1 MGSFSLSGVFP
12 EAPLQAGSS
21 GPLTLLLCTN
31 CSLVQLSETYNPDEM
46 FGDNYGYR
54 SGLNSSMQSHLKD
67 IVTQAEAVSQLEEG
81 DVVLDIGS
89 NDGTL
94 LRYYNPQ
101 LQKIGIDPSGL
112 KFSEYYDDDS
122 LLVPSFFSSQV
133 FYENASSPAK
143 VITSIAMLYDL
154 EDPVDF
160 ASQVAECLDEE
171 GIWIFEQSYMP
182 WMILTGAFDT
192 ICHEHIEYY
201 SLTSIQE
208 ILRRSGLKAL
218 DVQINSSNGGS
229 FRVVAAKEN
238 SGREA
243 DPSVKI
249 ISDLEDGWNILSPEF
264 FEDFAEYVTTY
275 RDEFNQVIQS
285 FKSRG
290 KTIGALGAS
299 TKGGILLQLC
309 RVSAKDITFIGEV
322 NPFKFGRWMA
332 NSDIPIV
339 QETDS
344 LLESC
349 DALLVLPWHF
359 KEGFRS
365 RLMDFVSQGGQVV
378 FPLPSISI
386 LSDSG
391 VEVIHSISSKVPFP
405 SALKN
410 TAN

>member
-1 MGSFSLSGVFP
+1 MGNFSLSGVFP

-21 GPLTLLLCTN
+21 GPLTLVLCTN
-31 CSLVQLSETYNPDEM
+31 CSLVQLSETYNPNEM

-67 IVTQAEAVSQLEEG
+67 IVAQAESLIQLVKG

-94 LRYYNPQ
+94 LRSYKSP

-122 LLVPSFFSSQV
+122 LLVPSFFSSRV
-133 FYENASSPAK
+133 FFENASSPAK

-160 ASQVAECLDEE
+160 ATQVAECLDEE
-171 GIWIFEQSYMP
+171 GVWIFEQSYMP

-208 ILRRSGLKAL
+208 ILSRSGLKAL

-238 SGREA
+238 SVREA

-249 ISDLEDGWNILSPEF
+249 IGDLERAWNIWSPEF
-264 FEDFAEYVTTY
+264 FEDFANYVMTY
-275 RDEFNQVIQS
+275 RDEFIHVLHS
-285 FKSRG
+285 LKSQG
-290 KTIGALGAS
+290 KAIGALGAS

-309 RVSAKDITFIGEV
+309 RASAADIAFIGEV

-344 LLESC
+344 LLKSC
-349 DALLVLPWHF
+349 DALIVLPWHF
-359 KEGFRS
+359 REGFTS
-365 RLMDFVSQGGQVV
+365 RLKEFVAQGGQVV
-378 FPLPSISI
+378 FPLPSIST

-391 VEVIHSISSKVPFP
+391 LKVLHSISSRYSFP
-405 SALKN
+405 EALKY
-410 TAN
+410 TAH